1 MDVYADRWKALK
13 RTTNQKVSGSNP
25 DGRAIYNS
33 DKTGVSGLF
42 CFCPNENQRVY
53 WAKLGKLTVWPVQ
66 FIVQMYDCL
75 L

>member
-1 MDVYADRWKALK
+1 MVAVFFVFHEK
-13 RTTNQKVSGSNP
+13 
-25 DGRAIYNS
+25 
-33 DKTGVSGLF
+33 
-42 CFCPNENQRVY
+42 ENQRVY